1 MSTSTFQSQLLT
13 DGWSP
18 GNLRTGQSDLPTY
31 KILSCDNSSSVL
43 SSSVKYT
50 RATGA
55 ENVAKGKTAEYFV
68 HFERADIWQV
78 LLYVVSCTVSFQP
91 EIGDNRW
98 QNLSKSN
105 FKIEIQ

>member
-18 GNLRTGQSDLPTY
+18 GNHRTGQSDLPTY
-31 KILSCDNSSSVL
+31 EILSCDNSSSVL

-91 EIGDNRW
+91 EIGDN
-98 QNLSKSN
+98 
-105 FKIEIQ
+105 